1 MLFLSKFGRKTADST
16 TAAGVLLGALIMAL
30 LLAGCAWNLNDS
42 DQLGS
47 LTINLG
53 AGDDIG
59 TLSLADSFQE
69 VTFFVVEADYYRN
82 ANRPIYVGPNGDL
95 FNDEPARTNLLA
107 DNLHADVA
115 FAGIETIEI
124 NPDLINEAQNVSL
137 PRGSAR
143 YFSFGFNGSPP
154 QFSSVQFNDLVV
166 GKEYVVWID
175 AVTRQVAEPEFIP
188 AEQRLGFGTV
198 RVRSGSPSSVSINLT
213 ADRFPQ
219 FVDLLYSS
227 YVEPSLR
234 PINLAE
240 FSSVLYAGAGSA
252 DISIIHADFG
262 EPWFV
267 GSVTYDSV
275 MVGRFEFP
283 EENITLFFL
292 LFFEA
297 GAEGQPGLV
306 VSLIEH
312 DGVLEPDRT
321 SYNLALFDPESP
333 PTFIPTGTIAGVDGF
348 LDLEGAVDFHMDF
361 DPLDPPILEQAGF
374 AGGGPSDGGTFSLGI
389 SGSGYIED
397 QDVEITVEDLSFTFG
412 PVLETFEGIEFEYD
426 SPIGDPERED
436 DPLFSAGS
444 LSGQSLATG
453 FFHSAVIDE
462 SGALWGWGGNDG
474 WYELGFDIAPA
485 QPAAVPTG
493 ELNGVVSVAAGDSWT
508 LFALEDGS
516 VWGLGGNG
524 YETLGVEDPNAI
536 LEEPQQ
542 IPNLGSVTRLESDF
556 FQVYALTEQGNVYS
570 WGLDFDYLL
579 ARDLGLSPNYEP
591 DQITGNGFES
601 AEMVA
606 IAAGELLGAAVD
618 AQGGLWLWGDNRDG
632 LLGLPQLDFITR
644 PEQLEVV
651 DENLNPVYFV
661 DVAAGQHHVVAIAS
675 DGTLYAWGSNNEG
688 QLGLGD
694 STDRTEPEAIQGFGP
709 VAFVEAGLN
718 TSFAIDS
725 AGQAWSWGHNGN
737 GKLGQGIFEETA
749 TVEQPQQISELPA
762 VVEIASWYTHAL
774 AMDTSGNIWS
784 WGANYNDQLGRAVED
799 YSPVPGLVEFD

>member
-1 MLFLSKFGRKTADST
+1 
-16 TAAGVLLGALIMAL
+16 
-30 LLAGCAWNLNDS
+30 LAGCAWNLNDS

-53 AGDDIG
+53 EGDGIGVLNLAGTFD
-59 TLSLADSFQE
+59 E
-69 VTFFVVEADYYRN
+69 VTFFVVEAEHFR
-82 ANRPIYVGPNGDL
+82 RSGRTVRVGPGGNPD
-95 FNDEPARTNLLA
+95 DMRSNLLA
-107 DNLHADVA
+107 QNLHAAVA
-115 FAGIETIEI
+115 FAGVEAVEV
-124 NPDLINEAQNVSL
+124 NPGVTNEAQNIAV
-137 PRGSAR
+137 PGGSAKS
-143 YFSFGFNGSPP
+143 YVFAVNESPP
-154 QFSSVQFNDLVV
+154 QFSSVQFDNLVV
-166 GKEYVVWID
+166 GTEYVVWAD
-175 AVTRQVAEPEFIP
+175 ALPWEGPP
-188 AEQRLGFGTV
+188 RLGFGTV
-198 RVRSGSPSSVSINLT
+198 RVRSGSDSSVSINLT
-213 ADRFPQ
+213 DDRFPQ

-227 YVEPSLR
+227 YVEPSLQ

-240 FSSVLYAGAGSA
+240 FSSVLYAGVGSA
-252 DISIIHADFG
+252 DISIIDAG
-262 EPWFV
+262 SGLAEFV
-267 GSVTYDSV
+267 GAVDYDSV

-283 EENITLFFL
+283 EENVTLFFL

-297 GAEGQPGLV
+297 GAGEQPGLV

-312 DGVLEPDRT
+312 DGVLEPART
-321 SYNLALFDPESP
+321 SYSLALFDPESP
-333 PTFIPTGTIAGVDGF
+333 TFIPTGTIGGVDGF
-348 LDLEGAVDFHMDF
+348 LEPEGAVDFHMDF
-361 DPLDPPILEQAGF
+361 DPLDPPILDQAGF
-374 AGGGPSDGGTFSLGI
+374 AAGGPSDGGTFSLGI
-389 SGSGYIED
+389 SGSGYLEY
-397 QDVEITVEDLSFTFG
+397 QDFGDGPIAAEITVADLSFTFG

-493 ELNGVVSVAAGDSWT
+493 ELNGAVSVAAGDSWT
-508 LFALEDGS
+508 LFALEDGT
-516 VWGLGGNG
+516 VWGLGGNS
-524 YETLGVEDPNAI
+524 YETLGVEDPNAS

-579 ARDLGLSPNYEP
+579 ARDLGLTPNYEP
-591 DQITGNGFES
+591 GQITGNGFES
-601 AEMVA
+601 AEIVA
-606 IAAGELLGAAVD
+606 IAAGEMLGAAVD
-618 AQGGLWLWGDNRDG
+618 VQGGLWLWGDNRNG
-632 LLGLPQLDFITR
+632 LLGLPLLDFTTR

-651 DENLNPVYFV
+651 DENQNPVYFV
-661 DVAAGQHHVVAIAS
+661 DVAAGRHHIVAMAS
-675 DGTLYAWGSNNEG
+675 DGTLYAWGRNNEG

-694 STDRTEPEAIQGFGP
+694 STDRTEPEAIQGLGP
-709 VAFVEAGLN
+709 VASVEAGLN
-718 TSFAIDS
+718 TSFAIDG

-749 TVEQPQQISELPA
+749 TVEQPEQISELPA
-762 VVEIASWYTHAL
+762 VVEIASWYTHVL
-774 AMDTSGNIWS
+774 AMDSSGNIWS
-784 WGANYNDQLGRAVED
+784 WGANYNNQLGRDVED